1 MIIPPQD
8 IMIRMPFSQN
18 NIESKKLYHLLMGG
32 SAKLD
37 VIIELNAHFIGISN
51 DPEEL
56 ELLFCD
62 VFF

>member
-1 MIIPPQD
+1 
-8 IMIRMPFSQN
+8 MIRMPFSQN